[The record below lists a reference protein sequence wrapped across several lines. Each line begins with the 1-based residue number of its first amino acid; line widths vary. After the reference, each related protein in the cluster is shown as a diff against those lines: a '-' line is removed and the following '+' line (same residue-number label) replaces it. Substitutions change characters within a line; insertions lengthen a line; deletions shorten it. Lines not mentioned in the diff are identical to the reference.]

1 MGMKW
6 YLSVVLISTSLMI
19 HDVQYLLMCLP
30 VTCILFGEIPI
41 QVPLLVLK
49 NYYCD
54 IIDI

>member
-6 YLSVVLISTSLMI
+6 YLIAVLTSTSLMI
-19 HDVQYLLMCLP
+19 HDVLYRLMCLP

-41 QVPLLVLK
+41 QVPLLILK
-49 NYYCD
+49 NYCD